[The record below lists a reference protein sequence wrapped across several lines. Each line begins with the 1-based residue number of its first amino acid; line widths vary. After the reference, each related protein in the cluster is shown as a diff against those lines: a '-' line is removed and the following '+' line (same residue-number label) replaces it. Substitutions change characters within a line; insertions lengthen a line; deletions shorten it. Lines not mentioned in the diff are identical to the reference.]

1 MLSIYQRSW
10 EFVSCRRNIFIE
22 QVASYASCDWSITVF
37 ASGYANTIIT
47 SQTQSNFPFDIY
59 AILVVRRIYGS
70 MTLIKNVIP
79 TIYFHFLCV
88 ISINNKIET
97 VFAKLAYHP
106 AHGVFGRTLK
116 KLSVRPRFWSL
127 DFFPPPSVCGY
138 ANTENSFYILYSLQY
153 NTVNL
158 RI

>member
-1 MLSIYQRSW
+1 M
-10 EFVSCRRNIFIE
+10 
-22 QVASYASCDWSITVF
+22 ASYASCDWSITVF

-47 SQTQSNFPFDIY
+47 SQTQSNFPIRYIRYPGSKENLWFDDIN
-59 AILVVRRIYGS
+59 
-70 MTLIKNVIP
+70 KDVIP